1 MAMTAAERQARF
13 RHRHLRD
20 HETVD
25 SERINLVVT
34 ISTKRQLE
42 RLARRDGVTQRVML
56 ETLLAKADRQAMHG
70 MSEAE
75 LREYER

>member
-13 RHRHLRD
+13 RQRHLHD
-20 HETVD
+20 HKTVD
-25 SERINLVVT
+25 A
-34 ISTKRQLE
+34 KRQLE